1 MKIFSKKVLKYLV
14 VSILI
19 YIFVLLSDNKQIFVL
34 LTVNL
39 IFNN

>member
-1 MKIFSKKVLKYLV
+1 MKIFSKKVLKNLV

>member
-1 MKIFSKKVLKYLV
+1 MKIFSKKVLKNLV
-14 VSILI
+14 ISILI